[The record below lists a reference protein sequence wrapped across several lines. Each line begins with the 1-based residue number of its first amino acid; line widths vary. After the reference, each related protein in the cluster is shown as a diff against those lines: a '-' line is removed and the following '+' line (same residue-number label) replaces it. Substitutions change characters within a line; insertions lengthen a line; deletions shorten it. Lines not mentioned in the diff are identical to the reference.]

1 MGRNGLP
8 DDPRKLR
15 SGVEGAPFETG
26 IFALRAVKQRFCTT
40 ADLQRKNCGIALC
53 HNSVIVVSMTTR
65 EVEKPP
71 RYPGIRQAKIVVRSP
86 GTGKYFRVLVE
97 EIRKGVPS
105 KIFVETAKRM
115 GLGQEELARKLGLK
129 PRTIASRLAS
139 REKKLNPN
147 ESERVLRIKQ
157 IFDQAVQVFGSEEQ
171 AREWLM
177 NTAYGLEGQRPIDLM
192 DTEPGSSQVREY
204 LGAIAQG
211 NYW

>member
-1 MGRNGLP
+1 
-8 DDPRKLR
+8 
-15 SGVEGAPFETG
+15 
-26 IFALRAVKQRFCTT
+26 
-40 ADLQRKNCGIALC
+40 
-53 HNSVIVVSMTTR
+53 MTTR
-65 EVEKPP
+65 EVEKPT
-71 RYPGIRQAKIVVRSP
+71 RYPGIRQAKIVVRSA

-105 KIFVETAKRM
+105 KTFVETAKRM

-171 AREWLM
+171 AREWVM

-204 LGAIAQG
+204 LGAIEQG

>member
-1 MGRNGLP
+1 M
-8 DDPRKLR
+8 
-15 SGVEGAPFETG
+15 S
-26 IFALRAVKQRFCTT
+26 
-40 ADLQRKNCGIALC
+40 
-53 HNSVIVVSMTTR
+53 TR

-71 RYPGIRQAKIVVRSP
+71 RYPGIREAKIVVRSA

-105 KIFVETAKRM
+105 KTFVETAKRI

-157 IFDQAVQVFGSEEQ
+157 IFDQAVHVFGSEEE

-177 NTAYGLEGQRPIDLM
+177 NPAYGLEGQRPVDLM

-204 LGAIAQG
+204 LGAIEQG

>member
-1 MGRNGLP
+1 M
-8 DDPRKLR
+8 
-15 SGVEGAPFETG
+15 
-26 IFALRAVKQRFCTT
+26 RAVNSGSGSLQICRRRT
-40 ADLQRKNCGIALC
+40 AELHYAVIFD
-53 HNSVIVVSMTTR
+53 IVVLMTTR
-65 EVEKPP
+65 AVEKPP
-71 RYPGIRQAKIVVRSP
+71 RYPGIRQAKIVVRSA

-171 AREWLM
+171 AREWVM

-204 LGAIAQG
+204 LGAIEQG